1 MIVVRAGNVENLIW
15 QVRSLLPQIE
25 ATPIMIAQRQV
36 GNYVIGLGTLGYIY
50 EALSSVLETL
60 VEAQRMANDLGLRDY
75 SLVIGPTESY
85 ITTTPIPEVVPPLPQ
100 PKPVPPLP
108 REEVRLNTFNCP
120 DLTRGLVKFC
130 VGNIEIAYYLSR

>member
-1 MIVVRAGNVENLIW
+1 MIVVRSGSVENLIW

-25 ATPIMIAQRQV
+25 TTPILLAQRQV
-36 GNYVIGLGTLGYIY
+36 GNYLIGLGTLGYIY

-60 VEAQRMANDLGLRDY
+60 VEAQRMAKDLGLRDY
-75 SLVIGPTESY
+75 SVVIGPTESY
-85 ITTTPIPEVVPPLPQ
+85 LTTMPIPEVMPPLPQ

-108 REEVRLNTFNCP
+108 REEVRLNTFNCS

-130 VGNIEIAYYLSR
+130 VDNVEIAYYLSR